1 MANCIS
7 TVEGEEYI
15 MIELEE
21 NSMIRTILLQTR
33 FRGLDVY
40 LNLSFLLNMWIF
52 FFILSSN
59 KSIKNLTCATVIY
72 LNTGSGT
79 TFFYLMTYFKWFENK
94 VVSISKLFD
103 VIMYG
108 VFLFKS
114 HILVLNYAGPGMF
127 QAHHF

>member
-15 MIELEE
+15 MIEFKE

-52 FFILSSN
+52 FFH
-59 KSIKNLTCATVIY
+59 
-72 LNTGSGT
+72 
-79 TFFYLMTYFKWFENK
+79 FE
-94 VVSISKLFD
+94 FE
-103 VIMYG
+103 
-108 VFLFKS
+108 
-114 HILVLNYAGPGMF
+114 
-127 QAHHF
+127 